1 MSYRLFFSSDRW
13 GAARHTPRMASA
25 ALNIRLARPAE
36 AVAMTS
42 LAFRS
47 KASNGYD
54 AAFMAACRAE
64 LTFDAARFAE
74 GETWLC
80 EDAAGRLLGFFDLRW
95 EGETAEADALYVE
108 PDAKGQGVGRLLWE
122 KLEARAAA
130 LGATHIGVDSDPAA
144 VPFYR
149 RMGLEPAGESPSGSI
164 PGRMLPRLV
173 KPLSPLN
180 PDRA

>member
-1 MSYRLFFSSDRW
+1 MTGIAPSL
-13 GAARHTPRMASA
+13 
-25 ALNIRLARPAE
+25 RLARLAE
-36 AVAMTS
+36 AAAVTA

-64 LTFDAARFAE
+64 LTFDARTFAR

-80 EDAAGRLLGFFDLRW
+80 QDAAGAILGFFDLRL
-95 EGETAEADALYVE
+95 EDGTAEVYAFFVE
-108 PDAKGQGVGRLLWE
+108 PDYQGQGVGRLLWS

-130 LGATHIGVDSDPAA
+130 LGAQNIGADSDPTA
-144 VPFYR
+144 VPFYL
-149 RMGLEPAGESPSGSI
+149 RMGMESAGEAPSGSI

-173 KPLSPLN
+173 KALPSLE
-180 PDRA
+180 RADCAGPAGPCGGRRQPG

>member
-1 MSYRLFFSSDRW
+1 ME
-13 GAARHTPRMASA
+13 SA
-25 ALNIRLARPAE
+25 TLKIRLARPAE
-36 AVAMTS
+36 AATMTA

-64 LTFDAARFAE
+64 LTFDARTLAR

-80 EDAAGRLLGFFDLRW
+80 ENAAGRVLGFFDLRP
-95 EGETAEADALYVE
+95 EAGTAEVEALFVE
-108 PDAKGQGVGRLLWE
+108 PDCQGAGVGRALWD

-130 LGATHIGVDSDPAA
+130 LGTRRIGVDSDPAA
-144 VPFYR
+144 VPFYL
-149 RMGLEPAGESPSGSI
+149 RMGMEPAGEAASGSI
-164 PGRMLPRLV
+164 PGRTLPRLIKAV
-173 KPLSPLN
+173 TPPLT

>member
-1 MSYRLFFSSDRW
+1 
-13 GAARHTPRMASA
+13 MAPA
-25 ALNIRLARPAE
+25 TLKIRLARPAE
-36 AVAMTS
+36 AATITS

-64 LTFDAARFAE
+64 LTFDAGSFAR

-80 EDAAGRLLGFFDLRW
+80 EDTAGRILGFFDLRW
-95 EGETAEADALYVE
+95 EGETAEVTALFVE
-108 PDAKGQGVGRLLWE
+108 PECQGRGVGRALWG

-130 LGATHIGVDSDPAA
+130 RGARRIGVDSDPAA
-144 VPFYR
+144 APFYL
-149 RMGLEPAGESPSGSI
+149 RMGMGPAGAAPSGSI
-164 PGRMLPRLV
+164 PGRMLPRLIKV
-173 KPLSPLN
+173 LTSPLT